1 MGTAREATE
10 MATVDQ
16 KVQEVNLEALMGTL
30 KPGDT
35 LYFILRH
42 KSESG
47 MSRWVDVYK
56 LDGQPYPVHLGFQI
70 AWALGY
76 LWDWE
81 RNGFKVSGNDFDVA
95 NEVIGSLGWKLFGD
109 RYSLRKWWL

>member
-1 MGTAREATE
+1 
-10 MATVDQ
+10 MATIEQTFQ
-16 KVQEVNLEALMGTL
+16 KEQLASLREVL

-35 LYFILRH
+35 LYFILRR

-56 LDGQPYPVHLGFQI
+56 FDGQPVSLGRHI

-76 LWDWE
+76 HWDMA
-81 RNGFKVSGNDFDVA
+81 RSGFKVSGTGFDVA
-95 NEVIGSLGWKLFGD
+95 TEVIGALGRKLFDDGE
-109 RYSLRKWWL
+109 SLRKWWL

>member
-1 MGTAREATE
+1 
-10 MATVDQ
+10 MATINQ
-16 KVQEVNLEALMGTL
+16 IFEGEQLELLRGLL

-42 KSESG
+42 RSESG

-56 LDGQPYPVHLGFQI
+56 FDGQEIPLHLGKCV

-76 LWDWE
+76 HWDME
-81 RNGFKVSGNDFDVA
+81 RGGFKVAGIGFDVA
-95 NEVIGSLGWKLFGD
+95 TEVVGALGRKLFGD
-109 RYSLRKWWL
+109 VKALRRVWL